1 MRDTQIRVPTRRAS
15 GSGSAA
21 GRPLFAT
28 RGPSLALRSGRDDP
42 GCGQGRIGGTGFKN
56 QRGAKARGR
65 DGLDSARPGP
75 RPPCPPRAAHSR
87 WRCPQGPPRP
97 ARPPARGQLT
107 GCARRLPVPQPA
119 RMRQPPTSGGFS
131 ALSAQGAAWQG
142 AESGGSE
149 RWTRGC
155 GPLRG
160 GRVSSETT
168 ESRLSVNC
176 SPRCGL
182 RAGPPR
188 IPWGNA
194 APRRRQQE
202 VGWWDLSAG
211 APRRGR
217 GEGAPGCSACTPGS
231 LHPGSGRRGRRGGG
245 TRPRPATTCS
255 ARAPPASPPLS
266 LAPRERRTFPRPG
279 SGCVFTRR
287 PRTQPRGVSLT
298 HRIRTSSGLAVTG
311 IPRGASGVRAGLA
324 GRRPQSDRFGL
335 RALPGEGER

>member
-15 GSGSAA
+15 GSGCAA

-75 RPPCPPRAAHSR
+75 RLPCPPRAAHSR

-107 GCARRLPVPQPA
+107 GCARRLPAPQPA
-119 RMRQPPTSGGFS
+119 RTRQPPTSGGCS
-131 ALSAQGAAWQG
+131 ALSAQGAAWQA

-155 GPLRG
+155 GLLRG

-202 VGWWDLSAG
+202 VGSERGSPTAGTWGGGPGTFRLHPRKSALREREEGASRRRDASPSGHHVLCVGATRVSPAQSGSSRKEDLSET
-211 APRRGR
+211 RERLR
-217 GEGAPGCSACTPGS
+217 
-231 LHPGSGRRGRRGGG
+231 LHPSPSHAAPWGVTYTQDQDIVGARGHGDPEGRVRREGRSGG
-245 TRPRPATTCS
+245 A
-255 ARAPPASPPLS
+255 APP
-266 LAPRERRTFPRPG
+266 
-279 SGCVFTRR
+279 V
-287 PRTQPRGVSLT
+287 
-298 HRIRTSSGLAVTG
+298 
-311 IPRGASGVRAGLA
+311 
-324 GRRPQSDRFGL
+324 
-335 RALPGEGER
+335 